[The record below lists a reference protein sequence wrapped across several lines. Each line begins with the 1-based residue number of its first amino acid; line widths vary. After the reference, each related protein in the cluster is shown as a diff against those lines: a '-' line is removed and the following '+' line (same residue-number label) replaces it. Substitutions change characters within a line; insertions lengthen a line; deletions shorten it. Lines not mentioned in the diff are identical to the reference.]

1 MSVSGRRTIPA
12 LVAVLA
18 LVGGLLAA
26 LLVAT
31 PSSAT
36 TGRSADRTRVVI
48 KVADCEGCQVFV
60 QQGLRNRWWSSRTR
74 TVQDGKVVFVVPSAR
89 TRGLSIG
96 ITGTWEA
103 TSPHPSG
110 FQAIVTLRYKGVPA
124 GTSIDQA
131 TARTKT
137 RGSACFPGTTAHRV
151 VFHVT
156 AHKVTIAG
164 NGGPAD
170 TTMAWADPQVRTMR
184 GTMAE
189 VFDGVA
195 GAQDIV
201 PCW

>member
-1 MSVSGRRTIPA
+1 MSVSGRRTVPA
-12 LVAVLA
+12 LAAVLA
-18 LVGGLLAA
+18 LVAGLLAT

-31 PSSAT
+31 PSSAAT
-36 TGRSADRTRVVI
+36 DRTRVVV

-60 QQGLRNRWWSSRTR
+60 QQGLRNRWWASRTR
-74 TVQDGKVVFVVPSAR
+74 TVRDGKAVFVVPSSR
-89 TRGLSIG
+89 TRGMSIG

-103 TSPHPSG
+103 ASPHPSG
-110 FQAIVTLRYKGVPA
+110 FQAIVTLRYKGVAA
-124 GTSIDQA
+124 GSSIDQA
-131 TARTKT
+131 GAATKQ
-137 RGSACFPGTTAHRV
+137 RGSACFPGTDAHRV

-156 AHKVTIAG
+156 ARKVTIAG

-184 GTMAE
+184 STMME

>member
-1 MSVSGRRTIPA
+1 MSVSGRRTAPA
-12 LVAVLA
+12 IAAVLA
-18 LVGGLLAA
+18 LVAGLLATFLA
-26 LLVAT
+26 APP
-31 PSSAT
+31 PSDA
-36 TGRSADRTRVVI
+36 AAPARTRVVV

-60 QQGLRNRWWSSRTR
+60 QQGLRHSWWASKTR
-74 TVQDGKVVFVVPSAR
+74 TVRDGKAVFVVPSSR

-103 TSPHPSG
+103 ASPHPSG
-110 FQAIVTLRYKGVPA
+110 FQAIVALRYKGVAA
-124 GTSIDQA
+124 GTGIDQA
-131 TARTKT
+131 SAQAKQRA
-137 RGSACFPGTTAHRV
+137 SACFPGTNAHRV

-156 AHKVTIAG
+156 ARKVTVAG

-184 GTMAE
+184 STMME

>member
-1 MSVSGRRTIPA
+1 MSVSGRRTVPTVA
-12 LVAVLA
+12 AVLA
-18 LVGGLLAA
+18 LVAGLLAA
-26 LLVAT
+26 FLAAT
-31 PSSAT
+31 PSSVA
-36 TGRSADRTRVVI
+36 AAPARTRVVV

-60 QQGLRNRWWSSRTR
+60 QQGLRHSWWASRTR
-74 TVQDGKVVFVVPSAR
+74 TVRDGKAVFVVPSSR

-103 TSPHPSG
+103 ASPHPSG
-110 FQAIVTLRYKGVPA
+110 FQAIVALRYKGVAA
-124 GTSIDQA
+124 GTGIDQA
-131 TARTKT
+131 GAQAKQRA
-137 RGSACFPGTTAHRV
+137 SVCFPGTKAHRV
-151 VFHVT
+151 VFRVT
-156 AHKVTIAG
+156 ARKVTIAG

-184 GTMAE
+184 STMME